1 MTLEESLMNVAFLNA
16 EKKVADT
23 MLDIFLDSAFEA
35 DQQLVLAT
43 PVRTGRARSNWIAS
57 LNIPSD
63 EVREPLEVSGALS
76 QNMPTIATAKLG
88 DIIYLS
94 NNLPYIGSLN
104 DGSSAQAPPGF
115 VQKVEAAVKVSVKMR
130 SMTLGV

>member
-1 MTLEESLMNVAFLNA
+1 MTLEESLMNVGFLQA
-16 EKKVADT
+16 ERKVADT
-23 MLDIFLDSAFEA
+23 MLDIFLDAAFEA

-57 LNIPSD
+57 FNIPSD
-63 EVREPLEVSGALS
+63 EVRGPLEVSAALS

-104 DGSSAQAPPGF
+104 DGSSAQAPAGF
-115 VQKVEAAVKVSVKMR
+115 VQKVEAAVKASVKMR